1 MVDNFSK
8 IQQMLAESRF
18 AEVQK
23 EVELILLH
31 SKSSVTKEL
40 LEIYFESLKA
50 QSHVLP
56 IELVLTFIEQLLPS
70 NPDEAEKWIDE
81 LKVLPTKYE
90 QKKRIVKIEIAEL
103 KGRTQLLYNL
113 IQEFQLIQFEL
124 QIPKIPTNIVNF
136 VNKYFTTDFQ
146 MRLQSLAFDLLRK
159 DLVSS
164 ELAIKALI
172 LSCFERSSPKGT
184 KAKLQSLYGL
194 LNSSG
199 SISQLEIYKNL
210 CQLFSNGIE
219 TKKDYKKLIELVL
232 YVEDF
237 ELQAVLL
244 KLMVKE
250 KLQDIA
256 EIYADCIKANK
267 NYSYVYF
274 DKYFSELKPLL
285 FKRSENKIEAEEPN
299 EITSDLSV
307 GTQPSYPFYHEILS
321 EISDEEILVA
331 HLIKHQDFS
340 SSDLLEIATS
350 FVQSEFY
357 YAALQ
362 ASDLAYNSSSD
373 TKLKLK
379 ASYLKII
386 SLLKRGDCRAALDIS
401 MEALSLSESQNDI
414 LSFLYSQTEAHL
426 RLKEYAPAKKVLER
440 ILSIDSSYRM
450 AKERLDRLNAI

>member
-1 MVDNFSK
+1 MVDNFSN

-31 SKSSVTKEL
+31 SKSSITKEL

-56 IELVLTFIEQLLPS
+56 IELVFSLIDQLLPNNS
-70 NPDEAEKWIDE
+70 DEAEKWINE
-81 LKVLPTKYE
+81 LKVLPSKFH
-90 QKKRIVKIEIAEL
+90 QKKILIKIQIAEL
-103 KGRTQLLYNL
+103 KGRTQELYNL
-113 IQEFQLIQFEL
+113 IQEYQLIQFEL
-124 QIPKIPTNIVNF
+124 QIPKIPESIVNIIK
-136 VNKYFTTDFQ
+136 KYFSTDFQ
-146 MRLQSLAFDLLRK
+146 MRLQCLAFDLLRK
-159 DLVSS
+159 DLASS
-164 ELAIKALI
+164 EIAVKTLI

-184 KAKLQSLYGL
+184 KAKLLSLYEL
-194 LNSSG
+194 LKASG
-199 SISQLEIYKNL
+199 NISQLEIYKNL
-210 CQLFSNGIE
+210 CQIFANGIE
-219 TKKDYKKLIELVL
+219 TKKDYKKIIELVL

-237 ELQAVLL
+237 EIQAVLL

-256 EIYADCIKANK
+256 ENYAECIKSNK

-274 DKYFSELKPLL
+274 DKYFSELKPLF
-285 FKRSENKIEAEEPN
+285 FKRNEYKIESEKTN
-299 EITSDLSV
+299 EITNDLTV
-307 GTQPSYPFYHEILS
+307 GAQPSYPFYHEILT

-357 YAALQ
+357 YAALE

-401 MEALSLSESQNDI
+401 MQALALSESQNDI

-426 RLKEYAPAKKVLER
+426 RLKEYDSAKKVLER

>member
-1 MVDNFSK
+1 MVDNFSN
-8 IQQMLAESRF
+8 IQQLLAESRF

-31 SKSSVTKEL
+31 SKSSVSKEL
-40 LEIYFESLKA
+40 LETYFESLKA
-50 QSHVLP
+50 QSHILP
-56 IELVLTFIEQLLPS
+56 VELVLTLIDQLLPG

-81 LKVLPTKYE
+81 LSVLPLKFQ
-90 QKKRIVKIEIAEL
+90 QKKILVKIEIAEL
-103 KGRTQLLYNL
+103 KGRTQELYNL
-113 IQEFQLIQFEL
+113 IQEFHLVQFEK
-124 QIPKIPTNIVNF
+124 QIPKIPEKISNLI
-136 VNKYFTTDFQ
+136 NKYFFSDFQ
-146 MRLQSLAFDLLRK
+146 IRLQSLAFDLLRK
-159 DLVSS
+159 DLVNS

-184 KAKLQSLYGL
+184 KAKLQSLYEL
-194 LNSSG
+194 LKSSG
-199 SISQLEIYKNL
+199 SISHLEIYKNM
-210 CQLFSNGIE
+210 CQIFSNGIE
-219 TKKDYKKLIELVL
+219 NKKDYKKIIELVL
-232 YVEDF
+232 YIEDF

-250 KLQDIA
+250 NLQDIA
-256 EIYADCIKANK
+256 EIYAECIKTNK
-267 NYSYVYF
+267 KYSYVYF
-274 DKYFSELKPLL
+274 DKYFTELKPLF
-285 FKRSENKIEAEEPN
+285 FKTLDNKTEEQEPN
-299 EITSDLSV
+299 EINTDLTV

-321 EISDEEILVA
+321 DISDEEILMA

-362 ASDLAYNSSSD
+362 ASDLAYHSSSD
-373 TKLKLK
+373 NKLKLK

-386 SLLKRGDCRAALDIS
+386 SLLKRGDCRAALDLS
-401 MEALSLSESQNDI
+401 MQALSLSESQNDI

-426 RLKEYAPAKKVLER
+426 RLKEYASAKIVLER